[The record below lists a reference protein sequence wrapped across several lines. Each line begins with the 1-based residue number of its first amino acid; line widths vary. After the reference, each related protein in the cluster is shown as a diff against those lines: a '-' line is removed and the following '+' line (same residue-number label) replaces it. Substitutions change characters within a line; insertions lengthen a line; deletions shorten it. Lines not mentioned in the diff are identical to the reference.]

1 MRLLLMEDSIWRQHK
16 LCIILKGK
24 YSPDVSHG
32 RRSRARRCSIALCH
46 TLLLSSQ
53 PLKQQPNSLFNKY
66 CSGLSYSL
74 EKIEYGSYPGAVR
87 MTFRD
92 NPTSGTTGQ
101 DDRRIEM
108 TGPSGGSISRNNPVE
123 PGQPIDL
130 PSLDML

>member
-1 MRLLLMEDSIWRQHK
+1 MRLHLETAQALHHIE
-16 LCIILKGK
+16 GK
-24 YSPDVSHG
+24 VL
-32 RRSRARRCSIALCH
+32 ARYLPWQKIQGPQMFHSS
-46 TLLLSSQ
+46 LSYAASVFAVV
-53 PLKQQPNSLFNKY
+53 KQQLNSLFNKC

-74 EKIEYGSYPGAVR
+74 ERIEYGSYPGAIR

-101 DDRRIEM
+101 DDRRIKM
-108 TGPSGGSISRNNPVE
+108 TGPSGGSVSRNNPVE